1 MNQIL
6 KNQIVDSLK
15 VLSIPGEKNNIV
27 EMQRLSEIFIVHN
40 TVYLSITVPHT
51 IAHQLQSLRSNAQ
64 QIIQNIPTVKNA
76 VVTLTENK
84 NPPQQR
90 NNLNVKKFV
99 AVASGKGGVGKSTTV
114 VNIACAL
121 KNKGKNVAILD
132 ADVYG
137 PSIPKL
143 LKIS

>member
-99 AVASGKGGVGKSTTV
+99 AVA
-114 VNIACAL
+114 
-121 KNKGKNVAILD
+121 
-132 ADVYG
+132 
-137 PSIPKL
+137 
-143 LKIS
+143 